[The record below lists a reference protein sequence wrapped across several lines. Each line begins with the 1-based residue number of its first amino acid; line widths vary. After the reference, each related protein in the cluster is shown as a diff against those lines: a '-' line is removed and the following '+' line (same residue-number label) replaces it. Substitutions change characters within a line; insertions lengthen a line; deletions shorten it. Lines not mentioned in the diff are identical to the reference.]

1 MKINKY
7 TIISLLCSLFL
18 SGCDSFLDPAKDGK
32 LDEDAIWKDTRRS
45 FGFLNNAYNFLPTG
59 YNRIG
64 DAMLASG
71 CDEAVHSDVSSSIR
85 GFNDGTWGPYS
96 LVEDVWSKNYDGI
109 RIVNHWLEKA
119 DDIVMPTKPTISGTD
134 VELLRT
140 RERMKGEA
148 RFLRAYF
155 YFELVKRY
163 GGVPLM
169 TRRLTMDEAKE
180 VVRASFDDCMEQIV
194 ADCDSA
200 VNRLPQKY
208 DGTKGEEGFSDATQ
222 LGRATVGAAHAL
234 KSRALLYWASP
245 LNNPGNDQTRYQKAA
260 AAALEALGT
269 KAKYQLKPFGKE
281 ESFTDLYAVSS
292 NFKQYHNEIVFSIKY
307 TAGNEFERNNALLTM
322 GGRGLTGPT
331 QNLVDA
337 FGRADGRPMTE
348 ADKKQPYQGR
358 DPRFAMTIVHNNRKV
373 KMNGRTETVETF
385 EGGKD
390 AVGSYKTATR
400 TGYYLNKLMSDEV
413 VWDGS
418 SNQVTRTWVLIRT
431 AELFLNYAEAQNEFL
446 SSPDESVYEK
456 VEAIRQRAGLNPYA
470 LERGMTKEEMRKVIR
485 NERQVELAFEEH
497 RFFDIRRWRLF
508 DDPQEREKLLNIQ
521 GIRIRPTEEGEE
533 YETYTVERRVFEEKM
548 YRYPIARNELL
559 KAPGLKQNEGW

>member
-1 MKINKY
+1 MKTNKY
-7 TIISLLCSLFL
+7 TLIGLLFSLFL

-32 LDEDAIWKDTRRS
+32 LDEEAIWKDTRRS
-45 FGFLNNAYNFLPTG
+45 FGFLNNAYNFLPNG

-71 CDEAVHSDVSSSIR
+71 CDEAVHSDVTGSIR

-96 LVEDVWSKNYDGI
+96 LVEDVWSKNYEGI

-119 DDIVMPTKPTISGTD
+119 DDIVMPTKPTISGTND
-134 VELLRT
+134 ELLRT

-155 YFELVKRY
+155 YFELIKRY

-169 TRRLTMDEAKE
+169 TRRLTMDEAKG

-200 VNRLPQKY
+200 VKRLPQKY
-208 DGTKGEEGFSDATQ
+208 DGIKGEEGFSDATQ
-222 LGRATVGAAHAL
+222 LGRATVGAAYAL

-245 LNNPGNDQTRYQKAA
+245 LNNPNNDPIRYQKAA
-260 AAALEALGT
+260 EAALKALGT
-269 KAKYQLKPFGKE
+269 KMKYQLKPFAAG

-292 NFKQYHNEIVFSIKY
+292 NFKQYHDEIIFSTKY
-307 TAGNEFERNNALLTM
+307 AAENEFERDNALLTM
-322 GGRGLTGPT
+322 GGRGYTGPT
-331 QNLVDA
+331 QNLADA
-337 FGRADGRPMTE
+337 FGMANGKPMSE
-348 ADKKQPYQGR
+348 ADKKQPYKGR
-358 DPRFAMTIVHNNRKV
+358 DPRFDMTFVYNNMKV

-418 SNQVTRTWVLIRT
+418 TNQVTRTWVLIRT

-446 SSPDESVYEK
+446 SAPDESVYEK
-456 VEAIRQRAGLNPYA
+456 LEAIRKRAGLTPYT
-470 LERGMTKEEMRKVIR
+470 LQRGMTKDEMRKVIHR
-485 NERQVELAFEEH
+485 ERQIELAFEEH

-508 DDPQEREKLLNIQ
+508 DDAQEREKLLNIQ
-521 GIRIRPTEEGEE
+521 GIRIQHTEEGEK
-533 YETYTVERRVFEEKM
+533 YETYTVERRVFEDKM
-548 YRYPIARNELL
+548 YRYPISQNELL
-559 KAPGLKQNEGW
+559 KAPGMKQNEGW